1 MQGTI
6 QGEQSLFTRSEDEIL
21 EVISG
26 NHVPEYDTSLDV
38 PSLFSTARNIITA
51 SFQTIDNLV
60 QGIQGLHI
68 ETINEKSPEPSYSS
82 PFCSPIESIRCQMAY
97 YRVPSDTSIEACTLE
112 ILKKLSKYSWETKA
126 VLALAAFALE
136 YEEFDQLA
144 KSVGIKRH
152 DVVVEL
158 NNLIKATLEVI
169 DYLLKL
175 ESLFRNYD
183 VPSTASAMKDIPVI
197 VYWSILTIVA
207 CAMTKVTVLTSYE
220 EDMQYNLSKFLQKIQ
235 FILANLRGQLAVCK
249 REIEDQGK
257 TTAEG
262 KEEYLTT
269 ELMKNTEFH
278 WQVPE
283 SMHDIDIIPYSAEV
297 TLAEVLHAFKDLV
310 FPDDNVQPL
319 IDGSTKEQVDIE
331 VLSWNSL
338 FILFSS
344 LDISEAD
351 ISILKPV
358 YEETKKE
365 DNNYKI
371 VWIPIVDKWTDA
383 LREKFVV
390 LMSKMPWYTLQY
402 FEPDA
407 ACVSKIKEEWHFKDK
422 PMVVVMDSE
431 GEIKNTNALP
441 WIQKYGIKA
450 FPFHE
455 DDEHHEKKGL
465 LARIFHKGVSVTQS
479 QPEPQTGRIQGTV
492 VSLISNPG
500 SHSPGV
506 PETRESNVKRTDKIE
521 GKLDVCRHRHI

>member
-1 MQGTI
+1 MT
-6 QGEQSLFTRSEDEIL
+6 
-21 EVISG
+21 
-26 NHVPEYDTSLDV
+26 
-38 PSLFSTARNIITA
+38 
-51 SFQTIDNLV
+51 
-60 QGIQGLHI
+60 GIQGLDM
-68 ETINEKSPEPSYSS
+68 ETINEKSPEPYSS
-82 PFCSPIESIRCQMAY
+82 SFCPPIESIRCQMAY

-175 ESLFRNYD
+175 EWLFRNYD
-183 VPSTASAMKDIPVI
+183 VPSSASSTKDIPVI

-207 CAMTKVTVLTSYE
+207 CAMTK
-220 EDMQYNLSKFLQKIQ
+220 
-235 FILANLRGQLAVCK
+235 
-249 REIEDQGK
+249 DQGK
-257 TTAEG
+257 TTSEG

-269 ELMKNTEFH
+269 ELMKYTEFH

-283 SMHDIDIIPYSAEV
+283 SMRNFIPYSAEV
-297 TLAEVLHAFKDLV
+297 TLESAEVTLAEVMHAFKDLV

-319 IDGSTKEQVDIE
+319 IDGSTKEQGPFMISRHRSAQLEQFVHFVFE
-331 VLSWNSL
+331 PRH
-338 FILFSS
+338 
-344 LDISEAD
+344 SEAD
-351 ISILKPV
+351 ISILKRG

-441 WIQKYGIKA
+441 LIQKYGIEA

-465 LARIFHKGVSVTQS
+465 LARLGNPKSTQTIILIVLGDTTS
-479 QPEPQTGRIQGTV
+479 IRATILAGRATTLAGFRDTTSIRAALLVGLRDTTSIQAAILTGQAAMLADTTSIRATI
-492 VSLISNPG
+492 LA
-500 SHSPGV
+500 
-506 PETRESNVKRTDKIE
+506 
-521 GKLDVCRHRHI
+521 

>member
-1 MQGTI
+1 MTIRIYWLNSKVGAVETESAAYHRITITGTI
-6 QGEQSLFTRSEDEIL
+6 QSEQSLFTRSEDEIL

-38 PSLFSTARNIITA
+38 PSLFSTARNIISA

-60 QGIQGLHI
+60 QGIQGLDM
-68 ETINEKSPEPSYSS
+68 ETINEKSPEPYSS
-82 PFCSPIESIRCQMAY
+82 SFCPPIESIRCQMAY

-175 ESLFRNYD
+175 EWLFRNYD
-183 VPSTASAMKDIPVI
+183 VPSSASSTKDIPVI

-235 FILANLRGQLAVCK
+235 FILANLRGQLAVCE

-257 TTAEG
+257 TTSEG

-269 ELMKNTEFH
+269 ELMKYTEFH

-283 SMHDIDIIPYSAEV
+283 SMRNFIPYSAEV
-297 TLAEVLHAFKDLV
+297 TLESAEVTLAEVMHAFKDLV

-319 IDGSTKEQVDIE
+319 IDGSTKEQVDIG

-344 LDISEAD
+344 LDIPKLIFQFS
-351 ISILKPV
+351 
-358 YEETKKE
+358 
-365 DNNYKI
+365 NG
-371 VWIPIVDKWTDA
+371 
-383 LREKFVV
+383 
-390 LMSKMPWYTLQY
+390 
-402 FEPDA
+402 
-407 ACVSKIKEEWHFKDK
+407 
-422 PMVVVMDSE
+422 VMR
-431 GEIKNTNALP
+431 KR
-441 WIQKYGIKA
+441 K
-450 FPFHE
+450 
-455 DDEHHEKKGL
+455 
-465 LARIFHKGVSVTQS
+465 
-479 QPEPQTGRIQGTV
+479 
-492 VSLISNPG
+492 
-500 SHSPGV
+500 
-506 PETRESNVKRTDKIE
+506 KRTTIIRLC
-521 GKLDVCRHRHI
+521 GSPLWTSGLMPSGRSLSC

>member
-26 NHVPEYDTSLDV
+26 SHVPEYDTSLDV
-38 PSLFSTARNIITA
+38 PSLFTTAQNIITA

-68 ETINEKSPEPSYSS
+68 ETINEKSPQPSNSL
-82 PFCSPIESIRCQMAY
+82 PFCPPIESIRCQMAY
-97 YRVPSDTSIEACTLE
+97 YYRVPSDIHETSIEACTLE

-136 YEEFDQLA
+136 YGEFDQLA
-144 KSVGIKRH
+144 KSVEIKRH

-175 ESLFRNYD
+175 EWLFRNYD
-183 VPSTASAMKDIPVI
+183 VPSSASAMKDIPII
-197 VYWSILTIVA
+197 VYWTILTIVA

-220 EDMQYNLSKFLQKIQ
+220 EDMQYNLSKFLPKIQ
-235 FILANLRGQLAVCK
+235 FNLANLKGQLAVCK

-257 TTAEG
+257 TTTEG
-262 KEEYLTT
+262 KEEYLIIKDEICEFKTI
-269 ELMKNTEFH
+269 ELLQLPIVKEEILFQRVELVRYYNYQNT
-278 WQVPE
+278 
-283 SMHDIDIIPYSAEV
+283 IAEV
-297 TLAEVLHAFKDLV
+297 MHTFKDLV

-319 IDGSTKEQVDIE
+319 IDGSTNEQVDIG

-351 ISILKPV
+351 VSILKPV

-365 DNNYKI
+365 GNNYKI

-390 LMSKMPWYTLQY
+390 LTSKMPWYSLQY
-402 FEPDA
+402 FEPNA

-431 GEIKNTNALP
+431 GEIKNTNALNL
-441 WIQKYGIKA
+441 IKKYGIEA
-450 FPFHE
+450 FPFHA
-455 DDEHHEKKGL
+455 DEEYHEKKGL
-465 LARIFHKGVSVTQS
+465 LARIFNKGV
-479 QPEPQTGRIQGTV
+479 R
-492 VSLISNPG
+492 
-500 SHSPGV
+500 
-506 PETRESNVKRTDKIE
+506 R
-521 GKLDVCRHRHI
+521 